1 MKAAKIVAT
10 PTGQFWT
17 TTKNTSLS
25 QRETLERTLAT
36 LAALV
41 GATIVYKQM
50 DSRGGVFYRVQAQ
63 GFSLFQS
70 ATNTIFDLSQHL
82 AKVS

>member
-1 MKAAKIVAT
+1 MKAAKIV
-10 PTGQFWT
+10 PPPPGRFWT
-17 TTKNTSLS
+17 TTQNTSLS
-25 QRETLERTLAT
+25 QRETLERTLTT

-41 GATIVYKQM
+41 GATVVYKQM
-50 DSRGGVFYRVQAQ
+50 DSRGSIFYQVEAP

-82 AKVS
+82 AKAS